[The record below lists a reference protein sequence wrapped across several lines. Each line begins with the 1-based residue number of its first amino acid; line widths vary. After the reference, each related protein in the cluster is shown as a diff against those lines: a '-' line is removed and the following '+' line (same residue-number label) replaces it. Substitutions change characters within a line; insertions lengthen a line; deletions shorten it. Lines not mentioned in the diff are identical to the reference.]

1 MYFSEQEMFCKYDP
15 KELPDGIISNLMEL
29 RIRLNKIGF
38 GFKPPRILSCA
49 YRSKEHNAIVGGAK
63 KSNHLTGC
71 ACDIIDSDGKLKKYL
86 RSHQSLLEEFDLY
99 AEDFDSTPTW
109 VHLQT
114 NPPQSGN
121 RVFKP

>member
-15 KELPDGIISNLMEL
+15 KEIPDGIISNLMEL
-29 RIRLNKIGF
+29 RARLNQLE
-38 GFKPPRILSCA
+38 FKPPRVFTCT
-49 YRSKEHNAIVGGAK
+49 YRSPEHNARVGGAK

-71 ACDIIDSDGKLKKYL
+71 ACDIADSDGLLKDYL
-86 RSHQSLLEEFDLY
+86 RTNPELLEECDLY

-114 NPPQSGN
+114 NSPKSG
-121 RVFKP
+121 RRIFKP

>member
-15 KELPDGIISNLMEL
+15 KEIPDGIISNLMEL
-29 RIRLNKIGF
+29 RARLNQL
-38 GFKPPRILSCA
+38 GFKPPRVFTCT
-49 YRSKEHNAIVGGAK
+49 YRSPEHNARVGGAK

-71 ACDIIDSDGKLKKYL
+71 ACDIADADCKLKDYL
-86 RSHQSLLEEFDLY
+86 RTNPELLEECDLY

-114 NPPQSGN
+114 NSPKSGRRIFN
-121 RVFKP
+121 P

>member
-29 RIRLNKIGF
+29 RIRLNKLGF

-49 YRSKEHNAIVGGAK
+49 YRSPEHNTLVGGAK

-114 NPPQSGN
+114 NPPKSGN

>member
-29 RIRLNKIGF
+29 RIRLNKLGF

-114 NPPQSGN
+114 NPPKSGN

>member
-15 KELPDGIISNLMEL
+15 KEIPDGIISNLMEL
-29 RIRLNKIGF
+29 RARLNQL
-38 GFKPPRILSCA
+38 GFKPPRVFTCT
-49 YRSKEHNAIVGGAK
+49 YRSPEHNARVGGAK

-86 RSHQSLLEEFDLY
+86 RANIAVLEECDLY

-114 NPPQSGN
+114 NPPKSGN

>member
-29 RIRLNKIGF
+29 RDRLNNL
-38 GFKPPRILSCA
+38 GFKPPRVFTCT
-49 YRSKEHNAIVGGAK
+49 YRSPEHNARVGGAK
-63 KSNHLTGC
+63 KSSHLTGC
-71 ACDIIDSDGKLKKYL
+71 ACDIADADCKLKDYL
-86 RSHQSLLEEFDLY
+86 RMNPDLLEECDLY

-114 NPPQSGN
+114 VAPKSG
-121 RVFKP
+121 RRIFKP